1 MQAQST
7 YIAFSL
13 LLTCCLALSLAS
25 CQNSSW
31 HLAASKKGGTVELCL
46 SNGDECPQAG
56 GVSPSSIS
64 VYRWDNMHDNDLV
77 WDAEPKNPITA
88 SDISGV
94 FTYGVAPKDWINKLT
109 PPALICGKA
118 YLVNPGAHYFALKCD
133 GTVVVPKGPETRRTR
148 AAYRAMMILSL
159 KNPLLKLARPRRDG
173 VPICETN
180 TNGSYGRSCSAS
192 ELPSSRVPHNR
203 LVPCIR
209 YGLYRSCEQFRTDY
223 AAIRMIVGGASDSD
237 LGTSV

>member
-13 LLTCCLALSLAS
+13 LLTCCLAFSLAS
-25 CQNSSW
+25 CQISSW

-46 SNGDECPQAG
+46 SNEDECPQTG

-64 VYRWDNMHDNDLV
+64 VYRWDNMHDNELV

-88 SDISGV
+88 GRISGV
-94 FTYGVAPKDWINKLT
+94 ITYGVAPKDWLNKLT

-133 GTVVVPKGPETRRTR
+133 GTVVVFDDPHLEEFFRGNAPAEPDKIKSKDPETRRT
-148 AAYRAMMILSL
+148 S
-159 KNPLLKLARPRRDG
+159 
-173 VPICETN
+173 
-180 TNGSYGRSCSAS
+180 
-192 ELPSSRVPHNR
+192 H
-203 LVPCIR
+203 
-209 YGLYRSCEQFRTDY
+209 
-223 AAIRMIVGGASDSD
+223 
-237 LGTSV
+237 

>member
-1 MQAQST
+1 MQAKST
-7 YIAFSL
+7 HIAFSL

-64 VYRWDNMHDNDLV
+64 VYRWDNMHDNELV

-88 SDISGV
+88 GNISGV
-94 FTYGVAPKDWINKLT
+94 VTYGVTPKDWINKLT

-133 GTVVVPKGPETRRTR
+133 GTVVVFDDPHLEEFFQGKNTRRTP
-148 AAYRAMMILSL
+148 LPPDKNL
-159 KNPLLKLARPRRDG
+159 KSWR
-173 VPICETN
+173 
-180 TNGSYGRSCSAS
+180 SAS
-192 ELPSSRVPHNR
+192 DRTQPSQCDQHSEIPSPPVSARFTLCAMQAGKSP
-203 LVPCIR
+203 P
-209 YGLYRSCEQFRTDY
+209 
-223 AAIRMIVGGASDSD
+223 
-237 LGTSV
+237 

>member
-1 MQAQST
+1 MQAKST

-31 HLAASKKGGTVELCL
+31 HLAASKKGGTVDLCL
-46 SNGDECPQAG
+46 SNGDECPPAS

-64 VYRWDNMHDNDLV
+64 VYRWDNMHDNELV

-88 SDISGV
+88 GKISGV
-94 FTYGVAPKDWINKLT
+94 VTYGVAPKDWINKLT

-133 GTVVVPKGPETRRTR
+133 GTVVVFDDPHLEEFFRENAPAEPNKIKSKDLETRRTAHWR
-148 AAYRAMMILSL
+148 DRWHKRWLESETSL
-159 KNPLLKLARPRRDG
+159 GSKQSANQGKLAVLRVADDPLGMLRSWPVWRLRPARK
-173 VPICETN
+173 
-180 TNGSYGRSCSAS
+180 SCRI
-192 ELPSSRVPHNR
+192 LH
-203 LVPCIR
+203 
-209 YGLYRSCEQFRTDY
+209 
-223 AAIRMIVGGASDSD
+223 
-237 LGTSV
+237 

>member
-1 MQAQST
+1 MQAKST

-13 LLTCCLALSLAS
+13 LLTCCVALSLAS

-64 VYRWDNMHDNDLV
+64 VYRWDNMHDNELV
-77 WDAEPKNPITA
+77 WDAEPKNPIA
-88 SDISGV
+88 AGNISGV
-94 FTYGVAPKDWINKLT
+94 VTYGVAPKDWINKLT

-133 GTVVVPKGPETRRTR
+133 GTVVVFDDPHLEEFFREKTPAEPEKIKAKGPETRRTTDR
-148 AAYRAMMILSL
+148 I
-159 KNPLLKLARPRRDG
+159 
-173 VPICETN
+173 
-180 TNGSYGRSCSAS
+180 
-192 ELPSSRVPHNR
+192 PSHDDT
-203 LVPCIR
+203 L
-209 YGLYRSCEQFRTDY
+209 
-223 AAIRMIVGGASDSD
+223 
-237 LGTSV
+237 